1 MINWPFHAN
10 ARTDHTGSPR
20 LGGKAFSA
28 AGWITRSGRR
38 FFQETRHRQPADS
51 RDAFAPRKSF
61 RHRAARLRSSGRQRL
76 QDSGRADSIPPVM
89 LDLSQYQSIGEAL
102 RDALDQYSN
111 EVCLIEADRDR
122 EKERLTYRD
131 FKQRAH
137 PLARALQEA
146 NLSAG
151 SRASIIMTNQSKW
164 LISAYA
170 IFFSGGV
177 LVPLD
182 YKLTPDE
189 QWQLLK
195 HSNATVL
202 ITEYPIWRQ
211 LSVSAGRAAA
221 TNVQTVLV
229 TEAPAKADL
238 GGAQRWEE
246 FRGAEEPVFI
256 PRKRKDI
263 ASIVYSSGT
272 GGRPKG
278 CMMTHENYLEQC
290 VALTSVYP
298 FWPGVRYLSILPTN
312 HAIDFMVGFFGPFTC
327 GACVVHLRTLR
338 PEFVREAFMRYKITY
353 VSLVPLVLKNL
364 QKGLEAKF
372 AELPPRKR
380 KVFNALVA
388 VNKSLTKSHPRLWL
402 SRRLLKQVHAA
413 FGGELQ
419 AIIVGGAFTEPQ
431 TLQFFYDLG
440 IPVANGYGLTEAG
453 TAITVNDLK
462 PFRADTVGK
471 PLPGME
477 VKIADPSP
485 NGIGEV
491 CVRSKTVMSGY
502 LNEPE
507 LTAETIVDGWL
518 RTGDLGKFD
527 AQGHLRLSG
536 RKKNM
541 IVTEEGKNIYPEDI
555 EAAFE
560 SLPVK
565 EFCVFAA
572 NYIWLQRS
580 MVGEQLVLVLHLEEG
595 QTLTEELRREI
606 SARNSRLLNYKRVHG
621 LVLVNEDF
629 PRTASL
635 KIKRNILAERLAQS
649 DRASAIL
656 PL

>member
-1 MINWPFHAN
+1 
-10 ARTDHTGSPR
+10 
-20 LGGKAFSA
+20 
-28 AGWITRSGRR
+28 
-38 FFQETRHRQPADS
+38 
-51 RDAFAPRKSF
+51 
-61 RHRAARLRSSGRQRL
+61 
-76 QDSGRADSIPPVM
+76 M
-89 LDLSQYQSIGEAL
+89 LDLSKYQSIGAAL
-102 RDALDQYSN
+102 KDALDQFSN
-111 EVCLIEADRDR
+111 EVCLIESDRER

-137 PLARALQEA
+137 PLAKALQD
-146 NLSAG
+146 AG
-151 SRASIIMTNQSKW
+151 FAPGDRASIIMTNQSKW

-170 IFFSGGV
+170 VFYMGGV

-195 HSNATVL
+195 HSGAKIL

-211 LSVSAGRAAA
+211 LSVAASRSTA
-221 TNVQTVLV
+221 PNVSTVLV
-229 TEAPAKADL
+229 TEAPKNADL
-238 GGAQRWEE
+238 AGAHRWEE
-246 FRGAEEPVFI
+246 FQGSGEPVFV
-256 PRKRKDI
+256 PRTRKDV
-263 ASIVYSSGT
+263 ACIVYSSGT

-290 VALTSVYP
+290 VALTSLYP
-298 FWPGVRYLSILPTN
+298 FAPGVRYLSILPTN
-312 HAIDFMVGFFGPFTC
+312 HAIDFMVGFFGPFIC
-327 GACVVHLRTLR
+327 GAAVVHLRTLR
-338 PEFVREAFMRYKITY
+338 PEYVREAFSKYKITY

-364 QKGLEAKF
+364 QKGLQARF
-372 AELPPRKR
+372 DELPSGKR
-380 KVFNALVA
+380 KAFNAIVA
-388 VNKSLTKSHPRLWL
+388 LNKALTKSRPRLGL
-402 SRRLLKQVHAA
+402 SRRLLKQVHEP
-413 FGGELQ
+413 FGGELRT
-419 AIIVGGAFTEPQ
+419 IIVGGAFTEPR

-477 VKIADPSP
+477 VRIVNPSAD
-485 NGIGEV
+485 GIGEV
-491 CVRSKTVMSGY
+491 AVRSKTIMSGY

-507 LTAETIVDGWL
+507 LTSEAIVDGWL
-518 RTGDLGKFD
+518 MTGDLGRFD
-527 AQGHLRLSG
+527 AAGHLQLFG

-555 EAAFE
+555 EAVFE

-572 NYIWLQRS
+572 NYIWPQRS
-580 MVGEQLVLVLHLEEG
+580 MVGEQLLLALHLEPG
-595 QTLTEELRREI
+595 QTYTEELRRDI
-606 SARNSRLLNYKRVHG
+606 SARNSKLLNYKRIHG
-621 LVLVNEDF
+621 VVLFDEDF

-635 KIKRNILAERLAQS
+635 KIKRNALAEQLAKL
-649 DRASAIL
+649 DRATAFL